1 MLEWERRREQVWLIP
16 QASPT
21 SVHTPQFSLMGWDPG
36 QEKRGDVPPLVGS
49 WMLSRCGQGRV
60 VILQMW
66 EASGAR
72 ELYSARRQ
80 LASWV
85 WFPSLGGG
93 VGRKLRVRGRGYRN
107 LLGFPPAPVPK
118 FAVDSRV

>member
-1 MLEWERRREQVWLIP
+1 MSLKDGQMRGGLLGRGAGVRVVWLIP

-21 SVHTPQFSLMGWDPG
+21 SVHTPQSSLRGWDPG

-66 EASGAR
+66 EASGAG
-72 ELYSARRQ
+72 S
-80 LASWV
+80 SI
-85 WFPSLGGG
+85 
-93 VGRKLRVRGRGYRN
+93 
-107 LLGFPPAPVPK
+107 PPA
-118 FAVDSRV
+118 AS